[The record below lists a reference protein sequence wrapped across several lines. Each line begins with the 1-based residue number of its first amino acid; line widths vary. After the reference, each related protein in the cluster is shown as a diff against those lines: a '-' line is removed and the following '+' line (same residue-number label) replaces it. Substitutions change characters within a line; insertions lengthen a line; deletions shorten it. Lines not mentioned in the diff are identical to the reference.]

1 MDTKANIKELICNDL
16 KASFE
21 AYAFPDP
28 NNVSHNDFYN
38 WAEGDP
44 AVDTFH
50 TGVWFFCVEGGL
62 PYLTQNQKTTALNY
76 LQTVADANNIPFY
89 ASLALSEYNDSK
101 VQSMVIAIFR
111 TLKDRGINIKQ
122 DFINIFRSAT

>member
-38 WAEGDP
+38 WAESDP

-50 TGVWFFCVEGGL
+50 TGVWFFSTTGGL
-62 PYLTQNQKTTALNY
+62 PYLTSNQKTVVLNY
-76 LQTVADANNIPFY
+76 LQTVADTHNIPFHSSV
-89 ASLALSEYNDSK
+89 SLDDTQVQNMVFAL
-101 VQSMVIAIFR
+101 MR
-111 TLKDRGINIKQ
+111 TLKDRNIDIKQ
-122 DFINIFRSAT
+122 NYINTFRSAT